1 MKIVTLL
8 FFVFSFLYNWAQA
21 QDLNTSLTEVKKYVK
36 QIKLEKS
43 SINQELEISG
53 ANPSEINMKVTLTD
67 SKNKTSTEEYKFDLI
82 FFDISQVKRED
93 SKKELL
99 IEMKTSNGFDA
110 IQYLKNGKLE
120 KYQDKV
126 SIRVDNA
133 DDARELEKQLKAA
146 ITAAKSRFEASLKL
160 PSTFNELQKYVESAI
175 KSFEANGITV
185 SQKTIRGNLY
195 NDRVVIKSKIAGAK
209 SDEDNSFDFSWA
221 DLAESSIEIK
231 SAGKAVAIIASCTDK
246 NEFIKKTDLGKN
258 KTEYEKEV
266 HFFVSTPTEAKI
278 LTSALQKFIPI
289 ARKEMQ
295 NRLPKNG
302 SLGLEVLGKISD
314 FQVNESQFNQKATET
329 CLCQYTRKAVVNGK
343 SKDENFLFNLSD
355 LTGFKI
361 DVKKEYAVIAAKT
374 IDNLKFVS
382 KTDEKTKRS
391 FDNEIEIYM
400 PDIETARTLLSVLPA
415 ISNKC
420 KESIRPEN
428 FDWLVNKLKTAELSD
443 MTQTLSLQEPNN
455 RAKWRF
461 MVAKN
466 GGKKTSEKVY
476 EFNVYDLDVTKT
488 KFEVE
493 GQNLA
498 LTIDTKNKEKL
509 LKQIEDGKPTFT
521 NEMQFL
527 VSNAEDVKKINI
539 TLKGMIGNYKLLT
552 EGKFVTNSIVYDSNS
567 AVIKPESDETIKMV
581 GNMLQDNA
589 GLKIKI
595 TGYTDSDGDD
605 KKNLELSKKRAAA
618 LKDKL
623 VKTYAID
630 AARIQTEG
638 KGEANPVSSNDT
650 PEGKAANRRVEF
662 VKL

>member
-1 MKIVTLL
+1 MKIKFIL
-8 FFVFSFLYNWAQA
+8 FFKLFVLSSLAFA
-21 QDLNTSLTEVKKYVK
+21 QDLTTSLTEVKKYVK
-36 QIKLEKS
+36 QIKLEKA

-53 ANPSEINMKVTLTD
+53 SNPSELNLKVTQTD
-67 SKNKTSTEEYKFDLI
+67 SKNKSSTEEYKFDLI

-110 IQYLKNGKLE
+110 VQYLKNGELQN
-120 KYQDKV
+120 YDDKI

-133 DDARELEKQLKAA
+133 DDARELEKYLKTA
-146 ITAAKSRFEASLKL
+146 ITAAKSKFEASLKL
-160 PSTFNELQKYVESAI
+160 PTSFADLQKYVESAI
-175 KSFEANGITV
+175 KSFETNGITAG
-185 SQKTIRGNLY
+185 QKTIRGNLY
-195 NDRVVIKSKIAGAK
+195 NDRVVIKSKITGAK
-209 SDEDNSFDFSWA
+209 KDEDYSYDFSWG
-221 DLAESSIEIK
+221 DIAESSIEIK
-231 SAGKAVAIIASCTDK
+231 SMGKAIGIILTCTDK
-246 NEFIKKTDLGKN
+246 NEFINTVDLAKN
-258 KTEYEKEV
+258 KTEYDKEV
-266 HFFVSTPTEAKI
+266 HFYASTPTEAKVLI
-278 LTSALQKFIPI
+278 TAMQKFIPL

-295 NRLPKNG
+295 NRLPKSG
-302 SLGLEVLGKISD
+302 SVGLELLSKISD
-314 FQVNESQFNQKATET
+314 FQVNETQYNQKATET
-329 CLCQYTRKAVVNGK
+329 CLCQYTRKAVIKGK

-355 LTGFKI
+355 LTDFKI
-361 DVKKEYAVIAAKT
+361 DVKKEFPTITAKT
-374 IDNLKFVS
+374 IDKLKFVS
-382 KTDEKTKRS
+382 MTDAKTKRS
-391 FDNEIEIYM
+391 FDNEISLYL
-400 PDIETARTLLSVLPA
+400 PDIETARIMLASLPS

-428 FDWLVNKLKTAELSD
+428 FDWLVDKLKNAELTD
-443 MTQTLSLQEPNN
+443 MTQILSLQEPNN

-461 MVAKN
+461 TVAKN
-466 GGKKTSEKVY
+466 GGKKTTEKVY

-498 LTIDTKNKEKL
+498 LTIDTKNKEKI

-527 VSNAEDVKKINI
+527 VTNAEDVKKINI

>member
-1 MKIVTLL
+1 
-8 FFVFSFLYNWAQA
+8 
-21 QDLNTSLTEVKKYVK
+21 
-36 QIKLEKS
+36 
-43 SINQELEISG
+43 
-53 ANPSEINMKVTLTD
+53 
-67 SKNKTSTEEYKFDLI
+67 
-82 FFDISQVKRED
+82 
-93 SKKELL
+93 
-99 IEMKTSNGFDA
+99 
-110 IQYLKNGKLE
+110 
-120 KYQDKV
+120 
-126 SIRVDNA
+126 
-133 DDARELEKQLKAA
+133 
-146 ITAAKSRFEASLKL
+146 
-160 PSTFNELQKYVESAI
+160 
-175 KSFEANGITV
+175 
-185 SQKTIRGNLY
+185 
-195 NDRVVIKSKIAGAK
+195 
-209 SDEDNSFDFSWA
+209 
-221 DLAESSIEIK
+221 
-231 SAGKAVAIIASCTDK
+231 
-246 NEFIKKTDLGKN
+246 
-258 KTEYEKEV
+258 
-266 HFFVSTPTEAKI
+266 
-278 LTSALQKFIPI
+278 
-289 ARKEMQ
+289 MQ
-295 NRLPKNG
+295 NRMPK
-302 SLGLEVLGKISD
+302 SSTVGLEVLNKISD
-314 FQVNESQFNQKATET
+314 FQVNETQYNQKATEN
-329 CLCQYTRKAVVNGK
+329 CLCQYTRKGVIKGK
-343 SKDENFLFNLSD
+343 SKEENFLFNFSD

-361 DVKKEYAVIAAKT
+361 EVKKEYAVIAAKT

-391 FDNEIEIYM
+391 FDNEIELYM
-400 PDIETARTLLSVLPA
+400 PDIEIARTMLAVLPA
-415 ISNKC
+415 IATKC

-428 FDWLVNKLKTAELSD
+428 FDWLVTKLKNAELTD

-461 MVAKN
+461 TVAKN
-466 GGKKTSEKVY
+466 GGKKTTEKVY
-476 EFNVYDLDVTKT
+476 EFNVYDLDVSKT

-630 AARIQTEG
+630 SARIQTEG

>member
-1 MKIVTLL
+1 MKTKFTLIFTL
-8 FFVFSFLYNWAQA
+8 AFFCIKVKA
-21 QDLNTSLTEVKKYVK
+21 QDLNASLSEVKKYVK
-36 QIKLEKS
+36 EIKLEKS
-43 SINQELEISG
+43 SLNQVLESNG
-53 ANPSEINMKVTLTD
+53 ANPSELTLKVTQTD
-67 SKNKTSTEEYKFDLI
+67 SKNKSSSEEFKFDLI
-82 FFDISQVKRED
+82 FFDIGQVKRED

-99 IEMKTSNGFDA
+99 IELKTTNGFDA
-110 IQYLKNGKLE
+110 VQYLKNGELQ
-120 KYQDKV
+120 KYQDKI

-133 DDARELEKQLKAA
+133 DDARELEKHLKTA
-146 ITAAKSRFEASLKL
+146 ITAAKARFEANLKL
-160 PSTFNELQKYVESAI
+160 PTTFTELQKYVESAI
-175 KSFEANGITV
+175 KSFEGNGISV
-185 SQKTIRGNLY
+185 AQKTIRGNLY
-195 NDRVVIKSKIAGAK
+195 NDRVVIKSKISGAK
-209 SDEDNSFDFSWA
+209 KDEDYSYDFSWG
-221 DLAESSIEIK
+221 DIAESSIEIK
-231 SAGKAVAIIASCTDK
+231 AMGKAVAIVANTTDK
-246 NEFIKKTDLGKN
+246 NEFIKTLDLSKN
-258 KTEYEKEV
+258 NTGYEKEV
-266 HFFVSTPTEAKI
+266 HFFTATPTDAKI
-278 LTSALQKFIPI
+278 LATALQKFIPL

-295 NRLPKNG
+295 NRIPKSG
-302 SLGLEVLGKISD
+302 SLGLEVLSKISD
-314 FQVNESQFNQKATET
+314 FQINETQYNQKASEN
-329 CLCQYTRKAVVNGK
+329 CLCQYTRNAVVKGK

-361 DVKKEYAVIAAKT
+361 EVKKEFPVISAKT

-382 KTDEKTKRS
+382 MTDAKTKRS
-391 FDNEIEIYM
+391 FDNEIQLFL
-400 PDIETARTLLSVLPA
+400 PDIETARTLLASLLA

-428 FDWLVNKLKTAELSD
+428 FDWLVAKLKNAEVTD
-443 MTQTLSLQEPNN
+443 ITQTLSLQEPTN

-461 MVAKN
+461 TVAKN
-466 GGKKTSEKVY
+466 GGKKTTEKIY

-527 VSNAEDVKKINI
+527 VNNAEDVKKINI

-552 EGKFVTNSIVYDSNS
+552 EGKFVTNSIVYDTNS
-567 AVIKPESDETIKMV
+567 ATIKSESDETIKMV
-581 GNMLQDNA
+581 GNMLQDNQ

-595 TGYTDSDGDD
+595 TGFTDSDGDD

-618 LKDKL
+618 VKDKL

-630 AARIQTEG
+630 ASRIQTEG
-638 KGEANPVSSNDT
+638 KGEANPISSNDT